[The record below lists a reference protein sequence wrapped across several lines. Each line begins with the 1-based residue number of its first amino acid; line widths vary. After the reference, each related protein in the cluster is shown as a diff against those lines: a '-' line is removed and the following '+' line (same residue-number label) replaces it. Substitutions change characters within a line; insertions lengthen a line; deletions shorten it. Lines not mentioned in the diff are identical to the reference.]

1 MRYENLIWDFDG
13 TLFDTYPAMCRDL
26 QRTME
31 REGFSFTLEEL
42 LEKFTMSR
50 ECVLEYCAAKT
61 GITAAEVDRVYRA
74 WVEEHGQP
82 EAHPYPYVEEILA
95 RFQAVGGR
103 NFVFTHRSGSVHDY
117 LAKAGLTNYF
127 TEVTSCGTTFARKPA
142 PAGNQYLIEKHGLDK
157 ARTLA
162 IGDRELDVLAAK
174 NAGIHACL
182 FSREKKTSLAEYQI
196 CGFEELYGL
205 LGLKKE

>member
-1 MRYENLIWDFDG
+1 MIERKVSQGIISTYFNKLERNL
-13 TLFDTYPAMCRDL
+13 DL
-26 QRTME
+26 D
-31 REGFSFTLEEL
+31 
-42 LEKFTMSR
+42 
-50 ECVLEYCAAKT
+50 VA
-61 GITAAEVDRVYRA
+61 I
-74 WVEEHGQP
+74 
-82 EAHPYPYVEEILA
+82 
-95 RFQAVGGR
+95 VGGGP
-103 NFVFTHRSGSVHDY
+103 SGIVAAYY